1 MSVLDQVPEALDLGQ
16 RLAKASGVSALARTV
31 WQEGRVGSWNV
42 SVGSPSAGGA
52 DLVTVSYVLSEL
64 TSEQADLLRQFAA
77 SRGEETPAPKFQPVN
92 QGLLGKLRQAW
103 KG

>member
-1 MSVLDQVPEALDLGQ
+1 MHANV
-16 RLAKASGVSALARTV
+16 RT
-31 WQEGRVGSWNV
+31 
-42 SVGSPSAGGA
+42 PSK
-52 DLVTVSYVLSEL
+52 L